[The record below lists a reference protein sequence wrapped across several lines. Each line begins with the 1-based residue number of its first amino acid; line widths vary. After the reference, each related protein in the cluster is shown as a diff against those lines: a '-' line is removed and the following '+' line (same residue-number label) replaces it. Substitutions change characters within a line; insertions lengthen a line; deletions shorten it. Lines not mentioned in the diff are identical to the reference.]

1 MVSSSEVLRRRLA
14 ALLAETEE
22 LVHPERIVAMNPADR
37 AAAMTKTWNLRRDW
51 KRLKDDLDEKTS
63 YDSFHGKQWT
73 EVVVEV
79 SNLIE
84 RVRRFDWLQME
95 FLVHSQRSVLDGVH
109 TLRAIEDTRIALL
122 NPEPDP

>member
-1 MVSSSEVLRRRLA
+1 
-14 ALLAETEE
+14 
-22 LVHPERIVAMNPADR
+22 MNPADR
-37 AAAMTKTWNLRRDW
+37 AAALTKTWNLRRDW

-79 SNLIE
+79 SSLIE
-84 RVRRFDWLQME
+84 RVRPFDWLQME

-109 TLRAIEDTRIALL
+109 TLRAIEVTRIALL
-122 NPEPDP
+122 NPEPDL